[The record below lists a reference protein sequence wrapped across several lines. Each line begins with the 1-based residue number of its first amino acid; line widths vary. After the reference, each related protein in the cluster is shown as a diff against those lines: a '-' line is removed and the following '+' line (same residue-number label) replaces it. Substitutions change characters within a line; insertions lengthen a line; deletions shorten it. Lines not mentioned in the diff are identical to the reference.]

1 MSWAAVRERIEN
13 LAAEEE
19 LAKLG
24 IQVKE
29 DYADIFSPLPHI
41 NDMPDKITCKI
52 ELVDA
57 SKTIA
62 SCSYNCPRKF

>member
-1 MSWAAVRERIEN
+1 MSWAAVQERIEN

-24 IQVKE
+24 IKVKE
-29 DYADIFSPLPHI
+29 DYADIFSLLLHI
-41 NDMPDKITCKI
+41 NNMPDKITCKI